1 MDPYAAVDAL
11 EMGWLGT
18 LLVEE
23 HVRVLRNCNDLE
35 PSKRKSTPRSRAFA
49 FGKLNRRHGCDKIFS
64 AYNEHRRPAEIFAPA
79 KCVPAVSR

>member
-1 MDPYAAVDAL
+1 MDRYAAVDAL

-18 LLVEE
+18 LL
-23 HVRVLRNCNDLE
+23 
-35 PSKRKSTPRSRAFA
+35 A
-49 FGKLNRRHGCDKIFS
+49 CDKIFS